1 MNGSGNPAIVNG
13 HFTRA
18 DDAHTKTRYMLKY
31 PMEVLLLGMMHQQMM
46 SSVMMY
52 VRTAEKITR
61 RYPIGSEGFWS
72 NSERGF

>member
-18 DDAHTKTRYMLKY
+18 DDAHTKTRYVLKY
-31 PMEVLLLGMMHQQMM
+31 PMEVLLLAMMHQQMM

-52 VRTAEKITR
+52 V
-61 RYPIGSEGFWS
+61 
-72 NSERGF
+72 